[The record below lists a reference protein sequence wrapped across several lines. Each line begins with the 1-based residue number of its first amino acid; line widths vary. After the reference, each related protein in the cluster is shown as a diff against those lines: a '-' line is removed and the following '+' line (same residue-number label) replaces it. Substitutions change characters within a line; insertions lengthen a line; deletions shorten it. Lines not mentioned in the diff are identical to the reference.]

1 MSKIYTSA
9 DQLIGKTPLLELTHI
24 EKAHDLKA
32 KILAKLEYFNP
43 AGSVKDRIAKAILD
57 DAEASGKLKPDS
69 VIIEPTSGNTGIGL
83 ASVAAARGYRI
94 IIVMPETMSVERRQ
108 LMKAYGA
115 ELVLSDG
122 AKGMKGAIAKAEE
135 IAAQTPGSFIAGQ
148 FVNPANPAVHRAT
161 TGPEIWQDTDGNVD
175 IFVAGVGTGG
185 TVTGVIPHF
194 MVEQGWHHTGLTK
207 LIETETMHERK
218 RMMAD
223 LSDGVIALPG
233 GCGTLE
239 ELLEIITWKQLGLYL
254 NPIVILNINGFYDSL
269 LDMLQRAVDENF
281 MRKEHSAIW
290 KVASEPEEAVNLLYT
305 TPVWNKEIRKFAA
318 I

>member
-1 MSKIYTSA
+1 MNKITSVCVYCA
-9 DQLIGKTPLLELTHI
+9 SST
-24 EKAHDLKA
+24 
-32 KILAKLEYFNP
+32 KI
-43 AGSVKDRIAKAILD
+43 
-57 DAEASGKLKPDS
+57 DS
-69 VIIEPTSGNTGIGL
+69 VYFD
-83 ASVAAARGYRI
+83 AARELGTLLGQRQI
-94 IIVMPETMSVERRQ
+94 RLINGAGNMGLMSAV
-108 LMKAYGA
+108 
-115 ELVLSDG
+115 SD
-122 AKGMKGAIAKAEE
+122 
-135 IAAQTPGSFIAGQ
+135 AALRAG
-148 FVNPANPAVHRAT
+148 
-161 TGPEIWQDTDGNVD
+161 GE
-175 IFVAGVGTGG
+175 
-185 TVTGVIPHF
+185 VTGVIPRF